1 MQAGERNNREM
12 EKQKIRFL
20 ASGGCGNPLGFL
32 GCFALVF
39 AGREICRA
47 FVG

>member
-1 MQAGERNNREM
+1 M
-12 EKQKIRFL
+12 KQKKIRFL

-32 GCFALVF
+32 GGFALIF